1 MTRKAEGRQGNE
13 FSPMNFGR
21 RNLLLPLLL
30 VTGLS
35 LLLAHGGA
43 PPAPLPPARTN
54 ALTAPR
60 PAGLVTNAPAARPKQ
75 AALPLTNRPAG
86 TNAPAAPGP
95 SLQERAAKVLD
106 AVRQFPSSAAFYPTI
121 VGLIIVLLVVL
132 LIRRAK
138 VRPAAGGTAA
148 PSSPVRTRTAGKV
161 HACTVLDVEPEARH
175 VWQFEARGDRFV
187 LGRHQTTRAGEP
199 LPSGLAAKS
208 WTSLWQRKLNIA
220 WLAPDQVF
228 LRVIQLPQSDF
239 EETLSMVEFQLEKL
253 SPMPVTQIVWTI
265 QILPQV
271 QDKQQTVVVLI
282 VARSVVEEFLGRLEG
297 QGYLADRLDL
307 PVLDQLLATP
317 IQADGAWIYPLGG
330 GTQSPALVA
339 WWYGGVLRNLDL
351 IALPAEH
358 RAEGLK
364 EQLLQMAWAGEMEG
378 WLTSPPRWHLVAEPA
393 AAAEWEGPLRAGLDQ
408 PLECV
413 APVAKPQLAGLT
425 ARRAANTQNQGNLLP
440 AEFAVRYQQQFVDR
454 LWMRALM
461 AVGACYVVGVAIYFV
476 ALGVASYQTTRVENQ
491 LAALGPTYTNAL
503 QLKARYQVLKDRQ
516 ELKYAALD
524 CWNVT
529 AQLMPTS
536 IMLESLNFSDG
547 KRLTLRGTAPSD
559 QVAQLIEFEPAMRKA
574 VVNGQPFFH
583 PTKGENLNYQ
593 ANPAAGT
600 VTWNFSLELKRV
612 ELP

>member
-1 MTRKAEGRQGNE
+1 
-13 FSPMNFGR
+13 MNFGR
-21 RNLLLPLLL
+21 RHLLL
-30 VTGLS
+30 
-35 LLLAHGGA
+35 LLLAGGVSLPSAFAGA
-43 PPAPLPPARTN
+43 PPVPVPPARTN

-60 PAGLVTNAPAARPKQ
+60 PAGAVTNPPATRPKQ
-75 AALPLTNRPAG
+75 PAVTATNRPAG
-86 TNAPAAPGP
+86 TNAPAVAGP
-95 SLQERAAKVLD
+95 SLQERAAKALE
-106 AVRQFPSSAAFYPTI
+106 AVRQFPSSSAFYPTI
-121 VGLIIVLLVVL
+121 VGLIIALLVVL

-138 VRPAAGGTAA
+138 ARPAAAGAAA
-148 PSSPVRTRTAGKV
+148 PGSPVRTKAAGKV
-161 HACTVLDVEPEARH
+161 HSCIVLDVEPEARH
-175 VWQFEARGDRFV
+175 LWQFEARGERFV
-187 LGRHQTTRAGEP
+187 LGRHQSTRAGEP
-199 LPSGLAAKS
+199 LPAGVAGKS

-220 WLAPDQVF
+220 WLAPEQVF
-228 LRVIQLPQSDF
+228 LRVIHLPQSEF

-265 QILPQV
+265 QILPQTRE
-271 QDKQQTVVVLI
+271 KLQTVVVLI

-317 IQADGAWIYPLGG
+317 IQSDGAWIYPMGA
-330 GTQSPALVA
+330 GTQNSALVA

-351 IALPAEH
+351 IALPAEQ

-378 WLTSPPRWHLVAEPA
+378 WLTAPPRWHLVAEPA
-393 AAAEWEGPLRAGLDQ
+393 AATEWEGPLRAGLDQ

-413 APVAKPQLAGLT
+413 APVAKPQLAALT
-425 ARRAANTQNQGNLLP
+425 ARRAATAQNQGNLLP
-440 AEFAVRYQQQFVDR
+440 AEFALRYQQQFVDR

-491 LAALGPTYTNAL
+491 LASLGPTYTNAL

-536 IMLESLNFSDG
+536 ITLESLNFSEG

-612 ELP
+612 EVP